1 MKSKFDYFILIG
13 QFGFFLFAINLA
25 AKNQCI
31 EYAANMLILS
41 SFIAM
46 CIYGKRKDFIRKRNI
61 TYIFLEIIYLA
72 YIIINE

>member
-1 MKSKFDYFILIG
+1 MKSKFDNFILIG

-25 AKNQCI
+25 AKNQYI
-31 EYAANMLILS
+31 GYASNMLIIS

-61 TYIFLEIIYLA
+61 TYIFLEIIYHHK
-72 YIIINE
+72 